1 MRLTK
6 IEKERLF
13 DLLDCMT
20 DRCPL
25 VRIDSF
31 INDED
36 TKVFWGI
43 FKKLRLEIHGY

>member
-6 IEKERLF
+6 IEKERLY

-20 DRCPL
+20 DRCPTL
-25 VRIDSF
+25 RIKDF

-36 TKVFWGI
+36 NMIFWNI
-43 FKKLRLEIHGY
+43 FKKLRYEI